1 MWREKLCVCV
11 STCACIRTKEREKRA
26 RQREKA
32 CIYAAVRVR
41 ETEFCASFS
50 LPLLRSLCLSFCLSL
65 RFTCYLSLS
74 SLSLSTYNQMSIWE
88 VTLCTTPYD
97 TLQHTATHCNTLQNI
112 ANPRNTLQHTATHT
126 MHRTA
131 THCNTLPHTATHCH
145 TPSPLEMENYLVY
158 YITLDCIIG
167 GGRYCLRNIISEHLQ

>member
-41 ETEFCASFS
+41 DRVLCEFFSPTFALSLSLFLSLFAFHLLSFS
-50 LPLLRSLCLSFCLSL
+50 LLPLSL
-65 RFTCYLSLS
+65 NVQSNVL
-74 SLSLSTYNQMSIWE
+74 WE
-88 VTLCTTPYD
+88 VTLSTTPYD